1 MLRMKLTFL
10 SALCA
15 TLILVGVVTAHESKC
30 KLPRGIR
37 NEIRQYQPLV
47 ESIFNQIVSGEYAGK
62 TWESLLDFTDRFG
75 PRLTGSKQL
84 EDAIDFAVEQM
95 SNEGLDNVHT
105 EEAIVSHWERG
116 REWAQLVEPFH
127 KNLPMLGL
135 GKSVGTPEAGILGEV
150 IAVESFEEF
159 ENLPAQLVQGKI
171 VVFAPAWVSYGA
183 TGRYRYESASLAAAK
198 GAAAVLIRSMTPFS
212 IGTPHTGTTQYEPGV
227 RRIPAA
233 AITVEDAMLLL
244 RKFRRGDKMV
254 IHLKMDAI
262 NLEPTISRNTIGELE
277 GTMYKNTSVVV
288 VSGHMDSW
296 DVGTGASDDAG
307 GVFISWKAVSFL
319 KAMGLRA
326 RRTIR
331 AIFWTA
337 EEQGLEGVGVYEQ
350 QHADNEKKEFNV
362 FFESDSGTYE
372 PTGLDFS
379 GNEVAQCIFGE
390 IAKLMPGFEDF
401 RYTDGVVGSDI
412 GNWVERG
419 FPGVS
424 LRNKN
429 ENYFW
434 YHHTDGDTIE
444 LEDSG
449 ALDKSTALWAATAFV
464 IADLSIDIPK
474 NVVDYSYNTDRK

>member
-1 MLRMKLTFL
+1 MFWVKVAFT

-15 TLILVGVVTAHESKC
+15 ILFTANGFVTADQGDCE
-30 KLPRGIR
+30 LPSGLRE
-37 NEIRQYQPLV
+37 EIAQYQPV
-47 ESIFNQIVSGEYAGK
+47 VDSIFQHIVSGEYAGK
-62 TWESLLDFTDRFG
+62 TWQSLLEFTDRFG
-75 PRLTGSKQL
+75 PRLTGTKQL
-84 EDAIDFAVEQM
+84 EDAIDYAVQEM
-95 SNEGLDNVHT
+95 IAEGLDNVHT
-105 EEAIVSHWERG
+105 EEAVVSHWQRG
-116 REWAQLVEPFH
+116 REWAELVDPFK

-135 GKSVGTPEAGILGEV
+135 GKSVGTPPEGITGEV

-159 ENLPAQLVQGKI
+159 EQFTVEQVKGKI
-171 VVFAPAWVSYGA
+171 VVFAPAWVSYGV
-183 TGRYRYESASLAAAK
+183 TGRYRYESASLASRK

-212 IGTPHTGTTQYEPGV
+212 IGTPHTGTTQYDADV
-227 RRIPAA
+227 HRIPAA

-254 IHLKMDAI
+254 IHLKMDAF
-262 NLEPTISRNTIGELE
+262 NLDPAISRNAIGELE
-277 GTMYKNTSVVV
+277 GHTFKNTSVVV

-307 GVFISWKAVSFL
+307 GVFISWKAISFL

-331 AIFWTA
+331 AIYWTA
-337 EEQGLEGVGVYEQ
+337 EEVGVEGADAYER
-350 QHADNEKKEFNV
+350 QHAEDEKKEFNV
-362 FFESDSGTYE
+362 FFESDSGTFE

-379 GNEVAQCIFGE
+379 GNHAAQCIFAE
-390 IAKLMPGFEDF
+390 VAKLMPGFDEF
-401 RYTDGVVGSDI
+401 TYTEGVVGSDI
-412 GNWVERG
+412 GNWVGRR

-434 YHHTDGDTIE
+434 YHHSDGDTMQ
-444 LEDSG
+444 LEDPV
-449 ALDKSTALWAATAFV
+449 ALDRSTALWAATAYV

-474 NVVDYSYNTDRK
+474 EPLNYNYS